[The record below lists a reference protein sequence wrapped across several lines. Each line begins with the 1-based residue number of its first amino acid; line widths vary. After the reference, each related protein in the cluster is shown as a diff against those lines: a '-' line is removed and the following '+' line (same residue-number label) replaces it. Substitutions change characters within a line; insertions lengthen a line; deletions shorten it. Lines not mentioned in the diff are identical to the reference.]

1 MIAETL
7 RRLFEVSKV
16 RQPAVRLVSY
26 AHVADGISEAD
37 KVLMIAVLAE
47 GAMHGP
53 DAARGMAAEIG
64 R

>member
-7 RRLFEVSKV
+7 KRLFDVSEVP
-16 RQPAVRLVSY
+16 QPAVRLVNY
-26 AHVADGISEAD
+26 AKVADSISEAD
-37 KVLMIAVLAE
+37 KVLMIAVLTE

-53 DAARGMAAEIG
+53 DAARGMAAQIE